1 MNSLNFYTGLG
12 LGLFF
17 VLSLYILYL
26 LFFNRDMIPLS
37 WKNIIN
43 NRLSTTLSLI
53 LFALGVGLIS
63 LLLTLNKQVQEKFD
77 KNLAEIDLV
86 IGAKG
91 SPLQLILCNM
101 YHIDN
106 PTGNISIKEAKAFMR
121 PGHPLIE
128 TAIPISVGDS
138 HKGYRIVGTT
148 TDILGLYKGEI
159 SQGKIW
165 EHPMEVTVG
174 ATVAANLKLK
184 LGDEFKS
191 SHGLIEDPNLVH
203 DDAHSLRV
211 VGILKPSGSV
221 VDQLIL
227 TSTTSVWNVH
237 DHGAHEALEGE
248 DNHAGHDHDS
258 HEGHNHDDHDHDGDG
273 KPDHAPEDHDDH
285 AGHDHTNHD
294 HDHDADA
301 SVEAPPLWEMEDKE
315 ITALLVQFKGRNFR
329 TLNLAR
335 NINDNTDMQAAVP
348 AIEIN
353 RLYSMMGVGMD
364 ALEWLAR
371 IIVFVSGLSIF
382 ISLFS
387 SLQDRKYELALMRVM
402 GATPG
407 KLFALII
414 LEGLL
419 LAVLGYGF
427 GILLSHLSMGFLGE
441 YMSEEYKYS
450 FQAWSF
456 LKEEG
461 YLFLG
466 ALAIGFVAAIIPAIQ
481 ARNTDISETL
491 SKG

>member
-1 MNSLNFYTGLG
+1 MN
-12 LGLFF
+12 
-17 VLSLYILYL
+17 L
-26 LFFNRDMIPLS
+26 LQLS

-43 NRLSTTLSLI
+43 NRLSTILSLI

-63 LLLTLNKQVQEKFD
+63 LLLTINHQVQDKFD

-106 PTGNISIKEAKAFMR
+106 PTGNVFISEVKPFLK

-128 TAIPISVGDS
+128 TSIPISVGDS

-148 TDILGLYKGEI
+148 HDILTLYKGELREG
-159 SQGKIW
+159 SIW
-165 EHPMEVTVG
+165 QRPMEVVVG
-174 ATVAANLKLK
+174 ATVAGQLDLK

-211 VGILKPSGSV
+211 VGILNSSGSV
-221 VDQLIL
+221 LDQLIL
-227 TSTTSVWNVH
+227 TSTESVWNVH
-237 DHGAHEALEGE
+237 DHAPEMPEMPEETPQNEATS
-248 DNHAGHDHDS
+248 DNHDHAGHDHD
-258 HEGHNHDDHDHDGDG
+258 HDHGHDHDNHDHDGDG
-273 KPDHAPEDHDDH
+273 KPDHAAEDHDDH
-285 AGHDHTNHD
+285 AGHDHANHD

-301 SVEAPPLWEMEDKE
+301 SFSQKPLWEMEDKE
-315 ITALLVQFKGRNFR
+315 ITALLIKYKGRSFQ
-329 TLNLAR
+329 TLNLPR
-335 NINDNTDMQAAVP
+335 NINDNTDLQAAVP

-371 IIVFVSGLSIF
+371 IIVLVSGLSIF

-387 SLQDRKYELALMRVM
+387 SLRERKYELALMRVM

-407 KLFALII
+407 KLFLLII

-419 LAVLGYGF
+419 LAFLGYILGM
-427 GILLSHLSMGFLGE
+427 LLSHLAMGLLGG
-441 YMSEEYKYS
+441 YMSDAYKYS

-461 YLFLG
+461 YLLLG
-466 ALAIGFVAAIIPAIQ
+466 ALGIGLIAAIIPAIQ

-491 SKG
+491 TQG